1 MKSIKLVKTCNRK
14 MADLQEIPSQKSEYP
29 FFFYQYSEVF
39 GLYKN
44 YWAIGSGWM
53 RIKKIKMR
61 LLI

>member
-1 MKSIKLVKTCNRK
+1 